1 MEEYGFMYKEDL
13 SASFKSIYES
23 DPSARSSRMNAGEQE
38 VSFLN
43 RTFVFEKVRELKFVP
58 TKVGFVTI

>member
-1 MEEYGFMYKEDL
+1 MEEYGFMYKDDL

-23 DPSARSSRMNAGEQE
+23 DPSARATRMNAGEQE

-43 RTFVFEKVRELKFVP
+43 RTFVFEKVREMKIIP
-58 TKVGFVTI
+58 TKVDFITI

>member
-1 MEEYGFMYKEDL
+1 MEEYGFMYKEDM

-23 DPSARSSRMNAGEQE
+23 DPTARSTRMNAGEQE

-43 RTFVFEKVRELKFVP
+43 RTFVFEKVKELPIIP
-58 TKVGFVTI
+58 TKVGFTTI